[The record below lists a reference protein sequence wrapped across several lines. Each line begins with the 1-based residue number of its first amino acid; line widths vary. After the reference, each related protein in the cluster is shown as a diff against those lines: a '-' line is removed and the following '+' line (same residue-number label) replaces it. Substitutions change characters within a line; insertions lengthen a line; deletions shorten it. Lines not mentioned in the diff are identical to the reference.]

1 MGEANRVVAEPWG
14 PVRVLLVPHL
24 AGQVHVQKV
33 AGVSTLRNHRTQLG
47 HPFSVRSCGMCHPPK
62 KRLSWGPLD
71 PGMTSGPLGMQGWGW
86 GGLRG
91 GCKCPASVHPPA
103 QTESSKPVPGPP
115 LLGGQRLTLR
125 LSTDLED
132 LRDRVRCRG
141 LQGRPVPSPKAQ
153 PLTGDP
159 RPLAPRPRKRKRAVN

>member
-1 MGEANRVVAEPWG
+1 MGEANWMVAEPWG

-24 AGQVHVQKV
+24 AGHVHVQKV

-71 PGMTSGPLGMQGWGW
+71 PGMVSGPLGMQGWV
-86 GGLRG
+86 
-91 GCKCPASVHPPA
+91 GCVVGVNAPPLCIHLPRQKA
-103 QTESSKPVPGPP
+103 ANLSLGHP
-115 LLGGQRLTLR
+115 LLGGQPLTLR

-159 RPLAPRPRKRKRAVN
+159 WPLAPRPRKRKGAVN